1 MPIHNE
7 LLPVSCKIKEFAH
20 VGVAYAVYFEYI
32 KMCFVL
38 VVANIVLSG
47 LAQLIINYEGGQC
60 AKMYNTSFICRGSVI
75 NILNVRDTTLVRIQ
89 NV

>member
-1 MPIHNE
+1 MPIENE

-38 VVANIVLSG
+38 VIANIFLSG
-47 LAQLIINYEGGQC
+47 LAQLVLNDTGSQC
-60 AKMYNTSFICRGSVI
+60 HKMHNTSFICRGSVI
-75 NILNVRDTTLVRIQ
+75 NILNLKDTTLVRIQ